1 MEDQIEILQNK
12 QKVNIEKS
20 NKLIEQINE
29 VEQNNNSKNKKIN
42 LLKNELDNLMDEQN
56 NNISG
61 ENIHF
66 NNKKNINYKRIKI
79 DANKNREDNS

>member
-61 ENIHF
+61 ENINF